1 MGRIQVL
8 PPEVANQ
15 IAAGEVVERP
25 ASVVKEL
32 VENSLDAG
40 AGRITIA
47 VAAGGADL
55 VEVSDDGCGMDRD
68 DAVAAL
74 ERHATSKVRGA
85 DDLAAIRTLGF
96 RGEALPSIASVARL
110 TLTTSTGAGEGTR
123 VVIAAGRRVSA
134 GPAPHPRGTTV
145 RVEELFHNAPARRK
159 FLRAPATEAA
169 HLMEGLVRVGAAH
182 PGVAFRLTSGSVETF
197 NWPAVAG
204 LAIRVGDLFGA
215 SIAGALRPVARR
227 EGSLG
232 LLGLQSDPALQ
243 RATTRDLLLYVNGRP
258 IRDRRLLHAVT
269 EAYATFLPRGR
280 FPVVVL
286 FLEVPLDAVDVN
298 VHPAKSE
305 VRFARPAAV
314 HDLIFRALK
323 EGLAAA
329 RPVASLGGRPLTLA
343 EPSPA
348 PAWGTA
354 AWAAS
359 DAADRQGAPPSQ
371 TGVELP
377 TGRATGAPPA
387 DPVARGGTPIDPGR
401 TADRPRALAQ
411 YASTWIIA
419 ETTEGLV
426 LVDQHA
432 AHERVMYE
440 RLLAEAEARRVERQR
455 LLFPLIIDLPAPQ
468 AAHLLAS
475 AALFEDFGF
484 TVAPF
489 GPSTLRVEEIPAL
502 MPAAAAE
509 RFVREVLD
517 DLLDRERPRAPGDL
531 RHRIAATAACH
542 ASVRAGETLTT
553 AAMDRILDSL
563 GHAAAPM
570 TCPHGRPTLLKLD
583 RARLEREFGRR

>member
-8 PPEVANQ
+8 PADVANQ

-40 AGRITIA
+40 AARITIA

-55 VEVSDDGCGMDRD
+55 IEVTDDGCGMDRD
-68 DAVAAL
+68 DAIAAL

-85 DDLAAIRTLGF
+85 ADLAAIRTLGF

-110 TLTTSTGAGEGTR
+110 TLTTSSGTGDGTR
-123 VVIAAGRRVSA
+123 VVVAAGKRVSA

-182 PGVAFRLTSGSVETF
+182 PGVAFRLTSGGVDSF
-197 NWPAVAG
+197 NWQPVDG
-204 LAIRVGDLFGA
+204 LALRVVDLFGA

-227 EGSLG
+227 EGTIG
-232 LLGLQSDPALQ
+232 VLGLQSDPALQ
-243 RATTRDLLLYVNGRP
+243 RPTTRDLLLYVNGRP

-269 EAYATFLPRGR
+269 GAYATLLPRGR

-314 HDLIFRALK
+314 HDLIFRALRD
-323 EGLAAA
+323 GLAEA
-329 RPVASLGGRPLTLA
+329 RPVAALGGRPFTLG

-348 PAWGTA
+348 PAWGA
-354 AWAAS
+354 AAGATSVAS
-359 DAADRQGAPPSQ
+359 DGPGALPAR
-371 TGVELP
+371 TGAELP
-377 TGRATGAPPA
+377 PGVGTGAAPVDPA
-387 DPVARGGTPIDPGR
+387 GAPIDPAR
-401 TADRPRALAQ
+401 RADRPRALAQ

-419 ETTEGLV
+419 ETSEGLV

-542 ASVRAGETLTT
+542 ASVRAGETLTP

-563 GHAAAPM
+563 GRAAAPM
-570 TCPHGRPTLLKLD
+570 TCPHGRPTLLKLE